1 METPQ
6 AQPLRILP
14 FLVMVL
20 VFAAF
25 LGGMTGVYSMYMS
38 VFEQKPTIIEGKA
51 SGPPPGMGGG
61 GASQND
67 DDAADNAA
75 DNADADAAD
84 ADNSAEDD
92 GPEDDAT
99 EDDAG

>member
-14 FLVMVL
+14 FIVMVL

-38 VFEQKPTIIEGKA
+38 AFEQKPTIIEGKA

-61 GASQND
+61 GGSQNAD
-67 DDAADNAA
+67 DAGADDSAAEDDAAEEEAA
-75 DNADADAAD
+75 EEEAA
-84 ADNSAEDD
+84 E
-92 GPEDDAT
+92 E
-99 EDDAG
+99 EAG